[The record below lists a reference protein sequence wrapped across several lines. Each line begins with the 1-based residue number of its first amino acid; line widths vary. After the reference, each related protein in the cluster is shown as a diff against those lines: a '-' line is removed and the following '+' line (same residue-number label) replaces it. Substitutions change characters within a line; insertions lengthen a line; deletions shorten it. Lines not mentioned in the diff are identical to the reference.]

1 MSKPYVILS
10 GLPGS
15 GKTTIGREL
24 APALDLPLI
33 DKDDILDRLFEAKGI
48 GDAPWRHLLSR
59 EADDVLRREVLHTG
73 GAVVVSFWHLPGM
86 PADSGTP
93 TAWLQALPAPLL
105 NVHCVCAPEVAARR
119 FLRRRRHAGHLDDRQ
134 SFADVLESL
143 HQLDRLAPLDL
154 QRRIDIDTSLAVP
167 LDEALRAVRHALGG
181 G

>member
-15 GKTTIGREL
+15 GKTTTGRAL
-24 APALDLPLI
+24 ATALDLPLI
-33 DKDDILDRLFEAKGI
+33 DKDDILERLFEAKGI
-48 GDAPWRHLLSR
+48 GDAPWRRLLSR
-59 EADDVLRREVLHTG
+59 EADDILRREVLQAN
-73 GAVVVSFWHLPGM
+73 GAVVVSLWHLPGM

-119 FLRRRRHAGHLDDRQ
+119 FLGRRRHAGHLDERR
-134 SFADVLESL
+134 SLADVLESL
-143 HQLDRLAPLDL
+143 HQLDRLPPLDL
-154 QRRIDIDTSLAVP
+154 QRRITIDTSQAAP
-167 LDEALRAVRHALGG
+167 LDEILRAAQTALGG